1 MDAVKED
8 MKGVDV
14 RGGCRCLAVATT
26 EGNEEEECSA
36 LVLRQV
42 MTSTLYK
49 MKKKTTCQVAKH
61 LLNECRLQA

>member
-26 EGNEEEECSA
+26 EGNGQRRRVFRSCSEA
-36 LVLRQV
+36 GHDLDTVQNE
-42 MTSTLYK
+42 
-49 MKKKTTCQVAKH
+49 KKKTSSSQTFA
-61 LLNECRLQA
+61 E